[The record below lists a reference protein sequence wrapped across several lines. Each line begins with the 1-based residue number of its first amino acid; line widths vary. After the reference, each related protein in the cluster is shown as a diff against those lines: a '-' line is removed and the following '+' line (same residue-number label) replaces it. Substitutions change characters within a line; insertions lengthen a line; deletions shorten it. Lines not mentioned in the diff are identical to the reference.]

1 MKSKLVINWLKI
13 IDLKPL
19 AIEQQITQV
28 KVVKNN
34 IKKTTKTIKI
44 QTVSIK
50 YSN

>member
-1 MKSKLVINWLKI
+1 MRILKNKEERLEGKDMKSLQKN
-13 IDLKPL
+13 
-19 AIEQQITQV
+19 TQV